1 MALFPPT
8 TIKAASWPISL
19 GAEGIA
25 AAQFARC
32 GFDVLVQAGRDKS
45 YYDLVVS
52 CGGTLLKVAV
62 KASDNGR
69 WCLTSGYTRRVS
81 ESGGM
86 RMDCNAGID
95 MWRSSYGSRTVV
107 CLVQFEAVAISEM
120 PRIYL
125 ASPDEIAAK
134 MREAAE
140 RTGECA
146 LCERYEWMD
155 RNGECSKELLPARW
169 SFSPER
175 IRELLLPPGAA
186 MGARRAAVADA
197 LGELAL
203 GI

>member
-8 TIKAASWPISL
+8 TVKAASWPISV

-52 CGGTLLKVAV
+52 RGGTLLKVAV

-69 WCLTSGYTRRVS
+69 WCLTSGYTRRVA
-81 ESGGM
+81 ESGGV
-86 RMDCNAGID
+86 RMDCNAAID

-107 CLVQFEAVAISEM
+107 CLVQFEGAAISEM

-134 MREAAE
+134 MRAAAE
-140 RTGECA
+140 RTDDCVLYERYQWMNREGECN
-146 LCERYEWMD
+146 L
-155 RNGECSKELLPARW
+155 ECLPRSW
-169 SFSPER
+169 DFSPER
-175 IRELLLPPGAA
+175 IQELLLPPGAV
-186 MGARRAAVADA
+186 MGAGRAATVDVAGD
-197 LGELAL
+197 LAL
-203 GI
+203 RN